1 MVVIVCI
8 QEYRMHECNSERDQ
22 GIPALALLTNDKGLD
37 QLVYSQSDQRLFRL
51 LSRK

>member
-8 QEYRMHECNSERDQ
+8 QEYRMHECNSEQDQ
-22 GIPALALLTNDKGLD
+22 GISALALLTNDKDLD
-37 QLVYSQSDQRLFRL
+37 QLAYSQSDQRLFRL